1 MNSQLFKSV
10 LTTMA
15 LAASASAMA
24 QTYSTVTDPNTIT
37 SLPFNVLTFN
47 NFNELNTSGPVNVG
61 AEIGQNITFLSVPT
75 TRLGA
80 TNQDLG
86 DNGVWGARD
95 LGPTP
100 TGDGNF
106 VASAFLRNR
115 GEFLFSFDTGPVMA
129 VGAYFN
135 QFQAIGSTSN
145 RLELTAYD
153 QLGNVLQSFQ
163 FTINTDPD
171 GYNEGSFLGIRSSVA
186 NIYGFG
192 VSDGTVV
199 MDNLTFTV
207 PVPEPSTY
215 ALMAAGL
222 FMLGFAVRRGR
233 RSEG

>member
-1 MNSQLFKSV
+1 MNFQLFKGV
-10 LTTMA
+10 LAAAA
-15 LAASASAMA
+15 LALSASAMA
-24 QTYSTVTDPNTIT
+24 QSYDAVTDATTIT
-37 SLPFNVLTFN
+37 SQSFNVLTFN
-47 NFNELNTSGPVNVG
+47 GYNELNTTGPVNVG
-61 AEIGQNITFLSVPT
+61 AEIGQTVVFTSVPT

-86 DNGVWGARD
+86 DNGLWGARD

-106 VASAFLRNR
+106 VASAFIRNR
-115 GEFLFSFDTGPVMA
+115 GEFVFSFDNPVA
-129 VGAYFN
+129 AIGAYFN
-135 QFQAIGSTSN
+135 QFQQIGSLNN

-171 GYNEGSFLGIRSSVA
+171 SYNEGSFLGIRSSVA

-199 MDNLTFTV
+199 LDNLTFTV
-207 PVPEPSTY
+207 PIPEPSTY

-222 FMLGFAVRRGR
+222 LMLGYSVRKSRKG
-233 RSEG
+233 